1 MPIIKYLIADDH
13 KIFRQGLKLVLNDDH
28 LLKCIGEA
36 ASGIEVIEQLKK
48 EQPDVILLDLKM
60 PDMDGI
66 ETTQKIKAL
75 YPDLKILILT
85 MHNDEHFILHLME
98 LGANGYL
105 IKNADAEEIKKA
117 IHSVYENNYY
127 FNELV
132 STALLR
138 KVSHHKNMDPK
149 FRHSIELN
157 EREVEVLKLICE
169 ENTAAEIAGKIFLS
183 ARTVEGIRASM
194 MQKIGVKNIAGLVI
208 YAVKHGIVK

>member
-1 MPIIKYLIADDH
+1 MPIKYLIADDH

-28 LLKCIGEA
+28 LLNCIGEA
-36 ASGIEVIEQLKK
+36 ASGIEVMEQLGK

-66 ETTQKIKAL
+66 ETTQKIRTL

-105 IKNADAEEIKKA
+105 IKNADAEEIKRA
-117 IHSVYENNYY
+117 IHSVHENNYY

-157 EREVEVLKLICE
+157 ERETEVLKLICE

>member
-1 MPIIKYLIADDH
+1 MPIKYLIADDH

-28 LLKCIGEA
+28 QLQCIGEA
-36 ASGIEVIEQLKK
+36 ASGLEVMQHLNK
-48 EQPDVILLDLKM
+48 EIPDVILLDLKM

-66 ETTQKIKAL
+66 ETTKKIKAQH
-75 YPDLKILILT
+75 PDLKIIVLT

-117 IHSVYENNYY
+117 IHSVHENNYY

-149 FRHSIELN
+149 FRHSVELN
-157 EREVEVLKLICE
+157 EREIEVLKLICE

>member
-1 MPIIKYLIADDH
+1 MPIKYLIADDH

-36 ASGIEVIEQLKK
+36 ASGIEVMQQLGK

-66 ETTQKIKAL
+66 DTTQKIREL
-75 YPDLKILILT
+75 YPDLKIIILT

-117 IHSVYENNYY
+117 IHSVHENNYY

-138 KVSHHKNMDPK
+138 KVSHHKNIDPK

-157 EREVEVLKLICE
+157 EREIEVLKLICE

-208 YAVKHGIVK
+208 YALKRGIVE

>member
-1 MPIIKYLIADDH
+1 MSIIKYLIADDH
-13 KIFRQGLKLVLNDDH
+13 KIFRQGLKLVLTDDH
-28 LLKCIGEA
+28 HLKCIGEA
-36 ASGIEVIEQLKK
+36 ASGVEVMEQLNK

-66 ETTQKIKAL
+66 ETTQKIRAL
-75 YPDLKILILT
+75 YPDLKIIILT

-117 IHSVYENNYY
+117 IHSVFESNYY
-127 FNELV
+127 FKELV

-138 KVSHHKNMDPK
+138 KVSQHKNMDPK

-157 EREVEVLKLICE
+157 EREIEVLKLICE
-169 ENTAAEIAGKIFLS
+169 ENTAAEIGEKIFLS

-208 YAVKHGIVK
+208 YAVKHGIVQ